1 MVQFRDLINDFPHYR
16 ELLNEQEN
24 ILSAF
29 PVSGTYHVFL
39 RNRGETGGKF
49 PGEREIRWG
58 KLGYSI
64 VISSVRDIEVVGLT
78 GRDGF

>member
-1 MVQFRDLINDFPHYR
+1 MVQFRDLINDFSHYR
-16 ELLNEQEN
+16 GLLNEQEN

-39 RNRGETGGKF
+39 RNRGKIGGKF
-49 PGEREIRWG
+49 PGEREAWG
-58 KLGYSI
+58 KLGYAI

-78 GRDGF
+78 GRNGF